1 MNFSRLCDM
10 LEQAPVIAAVQDN
23 KWDEAIRSPANII
36 FYLQANILSLKEKV
50 DEAHK
55 NDKLLFVHIDLAEG
69 IGRDRSGVEYL
80 TKLGIDGIMTT
91 RSQLVRF
98 AKENGLIAVQ
108 RFFLLDSKGF
118 ENINE
123 IIDNTTPDMIEIMP
137 GVIPKAVERFSSG
150 MVPVIAGGL
159 VETKQEVT
167 QALNA
172 GATAISTGKQELW
185 YI

>member
-10 LEQAPVIAAVQDN
+10 LECAPVIAAVQDS
-23 KWDEAIRSPANII
+23 KWDAAVESPVNII

-55 NDKLLFVHIDLAEG
+55 NGKLLFVHIDLAEG

-80 TKLGIDGIMTT
+80 AKLGIDGIMTT

-108 RFFLLDSKGF
+108 RFFLLDSKGY
-118 ENINE
+118 ENIDD
-123 IIDNTTPDMIEIMP
+123 IITNITPDMIEIMP
-137 GVIPKAVERFSSG
+137 GVIPKAVERFASG
-150 MVPVIAGGL
+150 RVPVIAGGL

-172 GATAISTGKQELW
+172 GATAISTGKPELW